1 MLPLWYKKT
10 HKMKKKESHDIE
22 KKEYPAHVSEPTSEY
37 GAYSSSTS
45 IPGCCSIDE
54 LHTILD
60 RVEKNF
66 SQGKKVCNE
75 EALKRIMSW

>member
-1 MLPLWYKKT
+1 MLPLWYKTT

-22 KKEYPAHVSEPTSEY
+22 KKEYPSHVSEPTSEY